1 MLPAILKLLTPTLI
15 KTIVKYVTED
25 NELDLAVRDMKQRLE
40 ALEKNSHPRRKLICH
55 QKGKHTKKCELV
67 E

>member
-1 MLPAILKLLTPTLI
+1 MFPVILKLLTPTLI
-15 KTIVKYVTED
+15 KTIIKYVTEE
-25 NELDLAVRDMKQRLE
+25 NELDIEVKQINRRLE
-40 ALEKNSHPRRKLICH
+40 ALEKMSHPRRRLVCH

>member
-1 MLPAILKLLTPTLI
+1 MLPVILKLLTPTLI

-25 NELDLAVRDMKQRLE
+25 NELDIAVRDIKQRLE
-40 ALEKNSHPRRKLICH
+40 ALEKDSHPRRKLVC
-55 QKGKHTKKCELV
+55 KSKRNKCEMV